1 MLFWDSVWVTY
12 DVNDFLNLFSGYK
25 CKLSKSK
32 IIFSFEIL
40 VERYFQMM
48 EKLMVDGNGDKKQ
61 KRIKKPADISNMKF
75 FAKIVEGWKQ

>member
-12 DVNDFLNLFSGYK
+12 DVNDFLDLFSGYK
-25 CKLSKSK
+25 CKLRKSK

-40 VERYFQMM
+40 VERYLQMM

-61 KRIKKPADISNMKF
+61 KRIKKPADISNMKV

>member
-1 MLFWDSVWVTY
+1 MWVTC
-12 DVNDFLNLFSGYK
+12 DVNNSLDLFSGYK

-61 KRIKKPADISNMKF
+61 NRIKNPADISKMKV
-75 FAKIVEGWKQ
+75 FAKIVENWKQ

>member
-48 EKLMVDGNGDKKQ
+48 GKLMVDGHGDKKQ
-61 KRIKKPADISNMKF
+61 NRIKNPADTSKMKV
-75 FAKIVEGWKQ
+75 FAKIVENWKQ

>member
-12 DVNDFLNLFSGYK
+12 DVNDFLDLFSGYK
-25 CKLSKSK
+25 CKLRKSK

-61 KRIKKPADISNMKF
+61 KRIKKPADISNMKV